1 MDGVP
6 KNKLQLSILDIATIQ
21 KGNTVAQTLRESTE
35 LAQLADSLGYTRYWF
50 AEHHNTVNQA
60 STSPDLMSAHVAAHT
75 KRIRI
80 GSGGIMLPNHS
91 PLKVVEN
98 FSLLEALHPGR
109 IDLGIGRAPGTDG
122 MTAYALRRSRE
133 AVTGYDFPQQL
144 SEMLS
149 FFSQS
154 FPSDHPFSRI
164 TPTADKSLIPD
175 LFMLGSSDGGMQ
187 FAAENGLGFAFAGH
201 ISPHL
206 AVPMLQA
213 YQRNFKPS
221 IYLNK
226 PKSILSI
233 IVITAETEEEAHY
246 LAGPV
251 ELYWTRLYT
260 GSRIFSFATAEEA
273 KDYVYSPTEEAAR
286 QQNKSRFIIGDVKT
300 VAEKLR
306 ELAKTAMVD
315 EIMLVE
321 FYPEKAARLKG
332 YQLLAKELELEE
344 N

>member
-1 MDGVP
+1 MN
-6 KNKLQLSILDIATIQ
+6 KSSNNKLKLSILDIATIQ
-21 KGNTVAQTLRESTE
+21 KGNTVSQTLQESTE

-75 KRIRI
+75 KKIRI

-122 MTAYALRRSRE
+122 MTAFALRRSRE
-133 AVTGYDFPQQL
+133 AVTSYDFPTQL
-144 SEMLS
+144 NEMLA

-154 FPSDHPFSRI
+154 FPSNHPFSKI
-164 TPTADKSLIPD
+164 TPTADTSLIPD
-175 LFMLGSSDGGMQ
+175 IYMLGSSDGGMR
-187 FAAENGLGFAFAGH
+187 FASDKGLGFAFAAH

-206 AVPMLQA
+206 AIPMLQA
-213 YQRNFKPS
+213 YQQNFKPS
-221 IYLNK
+221 IYMKK

-233 IVITAETEEEAHY
+233 IVITAETDEEAEY

-251 ELYWTRLYT
+251 ELYWTRLST
-260 GSRIFSFATAEEA
+260 GSRIFSFATPEEA
-273 KDYVYSPTEEAAR
+273 SKHVYSPAEKAAR
-286 QQNKSRFIIGDVKT
+286 EDNKSRFVIGNVKK

-306 ELAKTAMVD
+306 SLAEVAKVD

-321 FYPEKAARLKG
+321 FYPEKAARFKA
-332 YQLLAKELELEE
+332 YQLLADEFQLCF
-344 N
+344 